1 MPLTL
6 QCVGESNKDQ
16 TMSRATQPPLAEL
29 LGRYIQQQT
38 AAHAEGMA
46 LPESLGEVVP
56 HDAAPAQ
63 PIDPRTA
70 WSEATT
76 AVRCFGEFKSTA
88 TPPDWP
94 TLVVS
99 HEPESALAFA
109 AGNFPQLVRNL
120 LPLYQTK
127 DLTSL
132 RPVATSSVPTPALV
146 DWAAET
152 LQKQQPAQSML
163 ALGALRLARQ
173 FDAAD
178 TLMRKHEA
186 KVPAAWRG
194 AWANEHAA
202 LTWHRGQADEAA
214 AAWQSQPDSTP
225 VLFNRGMAA
234 LFSGRRADARAALAA
249 AVAQLPDDGAW
260 HHLGSLYLALAEMG

>member
-1 MPLTL
+1 
-6 QCVGESNKDQ
+6 
-16 TMSRATQPPLAEL
+16 MSRATQPNLAEL
-29 LGRYIQQQT
+29 LDRYIQQQT

-70 WSEATT
+70 WSEAAT
-76 AVRCFGEFKSTA
+76 AIRCFGEIKTAA

-132 RPVATSSVPTPALV
+132 RPVATSSVPVPALV
-146 DWAAET
+146 DWATES
-152 LQKQQPAQSML
+152 LRKEQPAQSML

-173 FDAAD
+173 FEAAD
-178 TLMRKHEA
+178 SLMQTHGA
-186 KVPAAWRG
+186 KVPPPWRG
-194 AWANEHAA
+194 AWANEQAA
-202 LTWHRGQADEAA
+202 LAWHRGQTNEAFA
-214 AAWQSQPDSTP
+214 SWQSQPDSAP
-225 VLFNRGMAA
+225 VLFNRGMSA
-234 LFSGRRADARAALAA
+234 LFLGRRADARTALAA

-260 HHLGSLYLALAEMG
+260 HHLGSLYLALAEME

>member
-1 MPLTL
+1 
-6 QCVGESNKDQ
+6 
-16 TMSRATQPPLAEL
+16 LAEL

-38 AAHAEGMA
+38 AAHAEGMS

-63 PIDPRTA
+63 PVNPRTA
-70 WSEATT
+70 WNEATT
-76 AVRCFGEFKSTA
+76 ALRFFGDIKSVA

-127 DLTSL
+127 DLASL
-132 RPVATSSVPTPALV
+132 CPRGTASTPAPALV
-146 DWAAET
+146 AWATEIM
-152 LQKQQPAQSML
+152 QKHDPAQCLL
-163 ALGALRLARQ
+163 ALGALRLAGQ
-173 FDAAD
+173 FDSAED
-178 TLMRKHEA
+178 LMQKQEA
-186 KVPAAWRG
+186 KVPTAWRD
-194 AWANEHAA
+194 AWANEQAA
-202 LTWHRGQADEAA
+202 LAWHSGRANEAV
-214 AAWQSQPDSTP
+214 AAWQSQPESVP

-234 LFSGRRADARAALAA
+234 LFLGRRPDAGTALGA
-249 AVAQLPDDGAW
+249 AVAQLPDDSAW
-260 HHLGSLYLALAEMG
+260 HHLGRLYLALAEMTRANDQ

>member
-1 MPLTL
+1 
-6 QCVGESNKDQ
+6 
-16 TMSRATQPPLAEL
+16 MSRATQPQLAEL
-29 LGRYIQQQT
+29 LDRYIQQQT

-46 LPESLGEVVP
+46 LPESLGQVVP

-70 WSEATT
+70 WNEAAT
-76 AVRCFGEFKSTA
+76 ALRCFGEFKSVS

-132 RPVATSSVPTPALV
+132 RPVATSSATVPALV
-146 DWAAET
+146 DWAAAT
-152 LQKQQPAQSML
+152 LQKNQPAQSML
-163 ALGALRLARQ
+163 ALGALRLAGQ
-173 FDAAD
+173 FEAANA
-178 TLMRKHEA
+178 LMQKHEA
-186 KVPAAWRG
+186 EIPAAWRG
-194 AWANEHAA
+194 AWANERAA
-202 LTWHRGQADEAA
+202 LAWHSGQADEAA
-214 AAWQSQPDSTP
+214 AAWQAQPDSAP

-234 LFSGRRADARAALAA
+234 LFLGRRTDARVALAA
-249 AVAQLPDDGAW
+249 AVAQLPEDGAW
-260 HHLGSLYLALAEMG
+260 HHLGSLYVALAEME